1 MPSINSMYNPTT
13 HLLEEQDDTIPFGIE
28 ITQDNNHVT
37 QDNNHVTQDNNH
49 VTQDNNHVT
58 QDNNPITHSQEK
70 QLQNFENEDDEVCN
84 SCAELCINIA
94 CYAIISLMG
103 IVAIGLIVISFF

>member
-13 HLLEEQDDTIPFGIE
+13 HLLEEQDDTIPLGIE
-28 ITQDNNHVT
+28 VVPDNNQPT
-37 QDNNHVTQDNNH
+37 
-49 VTQDNNHVT
+49 
-58 QDNNPITHSQEK
+58 PSREK

-94 CYAIISLMG
+94 CYVIISLMG

>member
-28 ITQDNNHVT
+28 I
-37 QDNNHVTQDNNH
+37 
-49 VTQDNNHVT
+49 TQDNNHVT

>member
-28 ITQDNNHVT
+28 I
-37 QDNNHVTQDNNH
+37 TQDNNH